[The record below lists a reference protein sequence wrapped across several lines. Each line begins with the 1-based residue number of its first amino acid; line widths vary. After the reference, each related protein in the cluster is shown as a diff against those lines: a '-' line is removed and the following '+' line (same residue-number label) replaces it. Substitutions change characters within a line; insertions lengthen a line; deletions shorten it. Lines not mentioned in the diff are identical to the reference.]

1 MNYKDYNQ
9 YQDSMAVVFRDLND
23 ELEKM
28 YAEDEC
34 LSLRFLETLNHL
46 LAERMRFCMA
56 CSNYWRDVA
65 GRSFW
70 FMKRKCLKIAISYE
84 NLHRETLHQRIGVET
99 RIAQI
104 KFNVTKN
111 QK

>member
-1 MNYKDYNQ
+1 
-9 YQDSMAVVFRDLND
+9 
-23 ELEKM
+23 
-28 YAEDEC
+28 
-34 LSLRFLETLNHL
+34 
-46 LAERMRFCMA
+46 
-56 CSNYWRDVA
+56 
-65 GRSFW
+65 
-70 FMKRKCLKIAISYE
+70 MKRKCLKIAISYE